1 MPPTTREQLMT
12 AAFDVFQRDGFHEVG
27 LEQILDVAC
36 VSKTT
41 FYNHFESK
49 DDLVLALLSWRDR
62 WWRDEFV
69 ELLRRHGGER
79 PRDQLLALGPA
90 LEEMF
95 ASGEFHGCVFVN
107 VAVEYRRAG
116 SPANRAAVLHKQ
128 SMEGVIRQLAAY
140 AGASDPTSLAQEFSV
155 VLEGAYVTRSVTGNP
170 KAAEIAGRLAT
181 SIVERHLPA
190 PAPLA

>member
-1 MPPTTREQLMT
+1 MPGSTREQLMA
-12 AAFDVFQRDGFHEVG
+12 AAFDAFQREGFHEVG
-27 LEQILDVAC
+27 LERIIDAAG

-49 DDLVLALLSWRDR
+49 DELVLALLGWRDR

-69 ELLRRHGGER
+69 ELLRKHGGDR

-107 VAVEYRRAG
+107 VAVEYRREG
-116 SPANRAAVLHKQ
+116 DPANRAAVAHKQ
-128 SMEGVIRQLAAY
+128 AMEGVIRQIAAY
-140 AGASDPTSLAQEFSV
+140 AGADDPGALAQEYSMI
-155 VLEGAYVTRSVTGNP
+155 LEGAYVTRSVTRNP
-170 KAAEIAGRLAT
+170 EAAKIAGRLAR
-181 SIVERHLPA
+181 SVVERHLPA
-190 PAPLA
+190 